1 MSNSIFFRRLRIN
14 QETGTATII
23 VSDASLTQTKSKIH
37 GLSVA
42 TQAQSNVKFGVLSL
56 RDPETG
62 SVMGASHP
70 TIQALQSKLNMGDE
84 MPGFQLSDN
93 PVVNRETGEA
103 TGLFW
108 VEAV

>member
-1 MSNSIFFRRLRIN
+1 MSKSIFFRRIRIN

-23 VSDASLTQTKSKIH
+23 VSDAPLTQTKSKLA

-42 TQAQSNVKFGVLSL
+42 TQSQANVTFGVLSL

-62 SVMGASHP
+62 KVMGASHP

-84 MPGFQLSDN
+84 MPGWSLSSN
-93 PVVNRETGEA
+93 PVVNRDTGEE

-108 VEAV
+108 VVAE